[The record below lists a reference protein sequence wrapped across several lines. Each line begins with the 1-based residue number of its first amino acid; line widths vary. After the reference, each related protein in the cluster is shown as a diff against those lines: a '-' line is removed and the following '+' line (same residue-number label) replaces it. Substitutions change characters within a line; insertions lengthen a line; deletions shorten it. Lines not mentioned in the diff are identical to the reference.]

1 VADAS
6 DSRPPYLVIAERLR
20 ERIAAGEFPP
30 GTQLPTGRELA
41 VEFDVAPNT
50 VLAAIREL
58 RDEGLVA
65 SQQGRG
71 TFVRDGA
78 VEAIRGGSAEFRLL
92 SEKLDAIT
100 SALELLTARVSELED
115 ALHESR
121 RSPE

>member
-1 VADAS
+1 
-6 DSRPPYLVIAERLR
+6 VIAERLR

-41 VEFDVAPNT
+41 AEFDVAPNT

-78 VEAIRGGSAEFRLL
+78 AEAIRGGSAEFRLL
-92 SEKLDAIT
+92 SEKLEAIT